1 MPLFKKKP
9 PVIEEKQ
16 LQEKPNENPQQKIA
30 EENNHGQT
38 KEPETQTLNENKVK
52 EENNTTPE
60 KPEMTQEEVDSG
72 TSSPAEDGKAI
83 VISDEAKLETTQ
95 DKPEGDD
102 KQTLEEDGVS
112 MQYQNDIDGVVIETE
127 QVKYSV

>member
-16 LQEKPNENPQQKIA
+16 LQEKPNENPQQKIT

-52 EENNTTPE
+52 KENNTTPE

>member
-16 LQEKPNENPQQKIA
+16 LQEKPNENPQQKIT
-30 EENNHGQT
+30 EENNHGQI

-112 MQYQNDIDGVVIETE
+112 MQNQNDIDGVVIETE